1 MWLVVTFCFPQEGH
15 KYWYLF
21 YKKIR
26 TCIRIFVPSS
36 QAISLESTH
45 AFKNILSDHQLC
57 QVSIRNQHFGY
68 HHCSHHQG
76 CDVNQHLRIRV
87 TLQLIASQWFRLGF
101 EPLLGLMASILI
113 CSSHFITEGQS
124 ILASSP
130 FWDSRAAFNLSLSLY
145 NWQWV
150 SESVLA
156 SSPFWDS
163 WPYFNLFQS
172 LYNWR

>member
-1 MWLVVTFCFPQEGH
+1 MNKFRCLSLAIEASFTKVHAASIFRMKWQVKLSLWVV
-15 KYWYLF
+15 
-21 YKKIR
+21 
-26 TCIRIFVPSS
+26 
-36 QAISLESTH
+36 
-45 AFKNILSDHQLC
+45 
-57 QVSIRNQHFGY
+57 
-68 HHCSHHQG
+68 
-76 CDVNQHLRIRV
+76 RV
-87 TLQLIASQWFRLGF
+87 TLLLAVRLGF